1 MTRGQHITMV
11 CLALML
17 SVACGGQGDKDGSSR
32 TRSAGG
38 GGSAAAS
45 SASVAG
51 SVTELRYSVTCEDD
65 RQSRIQQGN
74 LAAALD
80 TCP

>member
-1 MTRGQHITMV
+1 
-11 CLALML
+11 ML
-17 SVACGGQGDKDGSSR
+17 SVACGQGEKSGSSR
-32 TRSAGG
+32 PRSGG

-51 SVTELRYSVTCEDD
+51 GVTQLRYSVTCEDD